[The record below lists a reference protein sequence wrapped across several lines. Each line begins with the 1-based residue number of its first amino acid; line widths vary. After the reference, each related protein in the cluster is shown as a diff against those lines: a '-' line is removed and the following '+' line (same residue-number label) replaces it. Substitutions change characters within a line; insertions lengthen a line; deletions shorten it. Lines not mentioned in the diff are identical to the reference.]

1 MEKLAINGGTPVY
14 TGTFPRWPQWG
25 KKEEENLLKAL
36 DSGRW
41 GTLGPFATSFS
52 KRFADYLGVTHAIAV
67 NSGTQAIEL
76 ILRGAGIGRGDEVIV
91 SPSTFAATVSAIAYV
106 GAMPVFADIDWR
118 TGNLAPEAA
127 ELCIT
132 ARTKAII
139 AVHVGGYPCNM
150 EQLKLLAERYGL
162 LLIEDCAHAHG
173 SAWESRRCGSLGD
186 AAAFSFQ
193 RSKVLPCGEG
203 GMITTSNDDLFKRC
217 WEFHHSG
224 RVLGANTS
232 LACNTVMGTNGR
244 MAEWEAAILDA
255 QMDRLDE
262 QCAHRQESIRLLM
275 AGLADVPG
283 VILPPDDKRI
293 TALSGF
299 LFQFIWNG
307 TADRAD
313 FLKAICAEGIPCTA
327 GYVLLNTMGMMT
339 DPAFE
344 RMTGRKYEQNTRVPA
359 AEWLAQH
366 SIFINNPVL
375 LADFEVIA
383 KVVEGIKKVATALE
397 D

>member
-25 KKEEENLLKAL
+25 KKEEENLMKVVET
-36 DSGRW
+36 SHW
-41 GTLGPFATSFS
+41 GTLGPFALSFS
-52 KRFADYLGVTHAIAV
+52 KRFAEYIGVTHAIAV

-76 ILRGAGIGRGDEVIV
+76 ILRGANIGRGDEVIV

-118 TGNLAPEAA
+118 TGNIAPEAV
-127 ELCIT
+127 EPLIT
-132 ARTKAII
+132 ARTKAVI

-150 EQLKLLAERYGL
+150 EQLSLIAKRYGI

-173 SAWESRRCGSLGD
+173 SAWEGKRCGSLGD

-203 GMITTSNDDLFKRC
+203 GMITTNNEELFKHC
-217 WEFHHSG
+217 WQFHHSG
-224 RVLGANTS
+224 RVHGAREDV
-232 LACNTVMGTNGR
+232 ACNTVMGTNGR

-255 QMDRLDE
+255 QMDKLDE
-262 QCAHRQESIRLLM
+262 QCAHRQQSIRMLM
-275 AGLADVPG
+275 EGLANVPG
-283 VILPPDDKRI
+283 IVLPPDDKRI

-307 TADRAD
+307 KADRAE
-313 FLKAICAEGIPCTA
+313 FLKAICAEGIPCAA
-327 GYVLLNTMGMMT
+327 GYVLLNDMGMMT
-339 DPAFE
+339 APAFE
-344 RMTGRKYEQNTRVPA
+344 KMTGRKYEQNVKIPA

-366 SIFINNPVL
+366 SIFVTNPIL
-375 LADFEVIA
+375 LADFEVIT
-383 KVVEGIKKVATALE
+383 KVIEGIKKVAAALA
-397 D
+397 